1 MELQRILKTIIAQ
14 RGMTKT
20 EVAERMGTKLG
31 NVSDRLNKKQGM
43 TVRTLLRFLEVLG
56 CDLIIR
62 GDGEWIVK

>member
-1 MELQRILKTIIAQ
+1 MDLQTVLKCIIAQ

-43 TVRTLLRFLEVLG
+43 TVRTLLRFLEALDCELV
-56 CDLIIR
+56 IR